1 MLFQTIF
8 VLQILLIFTECREFE
23 TVYRFGSD
31 RKISPVYSNTSVPI
45 DWERVGCVRLDTDP
59 IPLPP
64 RWTWCQWF
72 YRELKMHYFTFFSF
86 SSTSDGESY
95 PNHSARYNT
104 TGWSS
109 LTGGEN
115 ASVHTFYKWS
125 LWVETI
131 ETSYGW
137 YWDDLGKVEN
147 YKYNEWNAMCVTV
160 DHEAGK
166 QTVFVNGE
174 YVDEKL
180 VED

>member
-1 MLFQTIF
+1 MGNLTQTT
-8 VLQILLIFTECREFE
+8 LQGTILQ
-23 TVYRFGSD
+23 GG
-31 RKISPVYSNTSVPI
+31 PA
-45 DWERVGCVRLDTDP
+45 
-59 IPLPP
+59 LP
-64 RWTWCQWF
+64 
-72 YRELKMHYFTFFSF
+72 E
-86 SSTSDGESY
+86 E
-95 PNHSARYNT
+95 
-104 TGWSS
+104 
-109 LTGGEN
+109 
-115 ASVHTFYKWS
+115 SVHTFYKWS

-137 YWDDLGKVEN
+137 YWDDLGKVDD

>member
-1 MLFQTIF
+1 
-8 VLQILLIFTECREFE
+8 
-23 TVYRFGSD
+23 
-31 RKISPVYSNTSVPI
+31 
-45 DWERVGCVRLDTDP
+45 
-59 IPLPP
+59 
-64 RWTWCQWF
+64 
-72 YRELKMHYFTFFSF
+72 MHYFTFLSF
-86 SSTSDGESY
+86 FSTSDGESY

-131 ETSYGW
+131 ETSYGG
-137 YWDDLGKVEN
+137 YWVDLGKVEN

-180 VED
+180 VEDYKLVALQKKINKTFSPKDHRVTDVFLGCWPFLVECRLGSFYPGKLV